1 MIGNNI
7 SIDFKTKKKREGRV
21 YDSKLTAQKIKEN
34 KLIKSHGRLQHR
46 DHQQSYKQTKKLFAL
61 QREEYLTEKR
71 I

>member
-1 MIGNNI
+1 MVL
-7 SIDFKTKKKREGRV
+7 KPKKKKEKREGRV

-61 QREEYLTEKR
+61 
-71 I
+71 